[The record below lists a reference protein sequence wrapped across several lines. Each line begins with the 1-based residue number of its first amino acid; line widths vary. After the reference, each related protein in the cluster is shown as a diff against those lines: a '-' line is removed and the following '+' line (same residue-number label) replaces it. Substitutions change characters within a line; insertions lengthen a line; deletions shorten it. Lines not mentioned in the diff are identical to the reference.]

1 MILNPL
7 TNKKVKKIVNV
18 YQLAFTNQKSPG
30 FGDFLRGSFFLM
42 QLAKILNLE
51 FELDISN
58 HPISNFVINNG
69 LNSKIKYNNIEFKIG
84 LNRPLVN
91 GEHLSFLLNPP
102 NNIGFDMEFINQ
114 IILELNKS
122 KTECFSLFTNAFPIF
137 YNFKDEGREYIKS
150 QLLPNKMMV
159 KYINDTF
166 KMLNLQ
172 KNTYAVLHIRTGDK
186 YISKNEIIDREFI
199 NKINGLIDS
208 IIVPGKKYLLLSDN
222 NVLKEHLKNR
232 PNFYVLLNKIEH
244 LGGEISIKGQENDI
258 IKDNDAVKNTMLEFY
273 LMSFS
278 NSILSMS
285 TYDHISG
292 FSKYC
297 AEIFNIPFHNMK
309 I

>member
-1 MILNPL
+1 MLNPI
-7 TNKKVKKIVNV
+7 TNKKIKKIVNV
-18 YQLAFTNQKSPG
+18 YQLEFTNQKSPG
-30 FGDFLRGSFFLM
+30 IGDFLRGSFFLM

-58 HPISNFVINNG
+58 HPISKFVINNG
-69 LNSKIKYNNIEFKIG
+69 LNPKIKYNNIEFKYG
-84 LNRPLVN
+84 MNRPAN
-91 GEHLSFLLNPP
+91 YDFSYTPP
-102 NNIGFDMEFINQ
+102 NNMYFDIDFINKL
-114 IILELNKS
+114 ISELNKS
-122 KTECFSLFTNAFPIF
+122 NTECFPLFSNAFPMY

-150 QLLPNKMMV
+150 QLLPNKNMV

-172 KNTYAVLHIRTGDK
+172 KNTYAVLHIRTGDQ
-186 YISKNEIIDREFI
+186 YLSKNEVIDSKFI

-208 IIVPGKKYLLLSDN
+208 IIVPGKKYLILSDN
-222 NVLKEHLKNR
+222 TILKTYLANR

-244 LGGEISIKGQENDI
+244 LGGEISIKGQENNV

>member
-18 YQLAFTNQKSPG
+18 YQLAFTNKKSPG

-51 FELDISN
+51 FEIDISN
-58 HPISNFVINNG
+58 HPISKFVINNG
-69 LNSKIKYNNIEFKIG
+69 LNPKIKYNNIEFKYG
-84 LNRPLVN
+84 MNRPSPDKL
-91 GEHLSFLLNPP
+91 LYTLNPP
-102 NNIGFDMEFINQ
+102 NDMFFEIDFINQ
-114 IILELNKS
+114 IISELNKS
-122 KTECFSLFTNAFPIF
+122 NTECFPLFSNAFPMY

-150 QLLPNKMMV
+150 QLLPNEMMV
-159 KYINDTF
+159 KYIDDTF
-166 KMLNLQ
+166 DQLKLE
-172 KNTYAVLHIRTGDK
+172 KNAYAVLHLRTGDQ
-186 YISKNEIIDREFI
+186 YLSKNEVIDRNFI
-199 NKINGLIDS
+199 NKINKHIDGM
-208 IIVPGKKYLLLSDN
+208 IVPGKKYLILSDN
-222 NVLKEHLKNR
+222 TILKTYLANR

-244 LGGEISIKGQENDI
+244 LGGEISIKGQENDV

-297 AEIFNIPFHNMK
+297 AEIFNIPFKNIK
-309 I
+309 IKV

>member
-1 MILNPL
+1 MLNPL
-7 TNKKVKKIVNV
+7 TNIKIKKIVNV
-18 YQLAFTNQKSPG
+18 YQLELTNQKSPG
-30 FGDFLRGSFFLM
+30 IGDFLRGSFFLM

-51 FELDISN
+51 FEIDISN
-58 HPISNFVINNG
+58 HPISQFVINKG
-69 LNSKIKYNNIEFKIG
+69 LNPKIDYNDIEFKYG
-84 LNRPLVN
+84 MNRPDNYDLT
-91 GEHLSFLLNPP
+91 HTPP
-102 NNIGFDMEFINQ
+102 NNVYFDTDFINQ
-114 IILELNKS
+114 LISELNKS
-122 KTECFSLFTNAFPIF
+122 KSECFPLFSNAFPIF
-137 YNFKDEGREYIKS
+137 YNFKEECRNFLRS
-150 QLLPNKMMV
+150 QLLPNKNMF
-159 KYINDTF
+159 KYINETF

-186 YISKNEIIDREFI
+186 YISKNEIIDIEFI
-199 NKINGLIDS
+199 NEINNHINKIV
-208 IIVPGKKYLLLSDN
+208 VPGKKYLILSDN
-222 NVLKEHLKNR
+222 TILKAYLANK

-244 LGGEISIKGQENDI
+244 LGGEISMKGNENDG

-285 TYDHISG
+285 VYGHMSG